1 MGIYCFFES
10 VAQAAKK
17 EAGYELCWWE
27 TGMVCE
33 RRYRVGEQCY
43 NLRPDVALG
52 LSHRTAAHTFL
63 AGVGSRH
70 DECAR
75 SGHQVCLVCTLPRFA
90 RVGKRVRAAA
100 PISPRKGECRV
111 LLGTDWRM
119 FLVWWYGRQQ
129 RCSCTSMVLMRRSGC
144 SIFRSAVKRGS
155 QVLC

>member
-33 RRYRVGEQCY
+33 RRYRVGEQWY
-43 NLRPDVALG
+43 NLRPDAALG

-75 SGHQVCLVCTLPRFA
+75 SGDQVCLVCTLHRLA
-90 RVGKRVRAAA
+90 RVGKTVRAAA
-100 PISPRKGECRV
+100 SADLHCPRYRP
-111 LLGTDWRM
+111 
-119 FLVWWYGRQQ
+119 GRANVAC
-129 RCSCTSMVLMRRSGC
+129 CSDQTGAC
-144 SIFRSAVKRGS
+144 FW
-155 QVLC
+155 